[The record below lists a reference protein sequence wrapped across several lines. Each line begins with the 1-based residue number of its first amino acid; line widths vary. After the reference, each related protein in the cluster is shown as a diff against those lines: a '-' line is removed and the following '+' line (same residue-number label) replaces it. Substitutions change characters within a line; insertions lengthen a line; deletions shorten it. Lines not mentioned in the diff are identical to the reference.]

1 MNFDSAPEFNKDVK
15 RLAKKWR
22 SIPDDIEAA
31 KQYILPLYIQLAPDV
46 NTAEYRREFFAG
58 KNAAIIYESKSLEI
72 IKMRLDVA
80 YLGRNDKVRIV
91 FVAVK
96 TKNEIVFVELFAK
109 NEKDREDASRYKG
122 YIK

>member
-31 KQYILPLYIQLAPDV
+31 KRYILPLYVQLAPDV
-46 NTAEYRREFFAG
+46 DTKEYRREFFAG
-58 KNAAIIYESKSLEI
+58 KNAVIIYDGKTVEI
-72 IKMRLDVA
+72 IKIRLDVA

-96 TKNEIVFVELFAK
+96 TNDEIVFVELFAK
-109 NEKDREDASRYKG
+109 NDKNREDKSRFRQYLK
-122 YIK
+122 